1 MNAQTTKLQYALQR
15 HHEGDEGAIP
25 GVIGAS
31 IEILKSGTH
40 DHHAVRLACQTIAI
54 DGANGFTCPH
64 GLKVPCMTNKVIRN
78 HQDMGNITFEVM
90 ESALVPLP
98 RCQNSSCPNHSRY
111 RADAPTAEELAE
123 SGHLVSHSDYYPW
136 E

>member
-1 MNAQTTKLQYALQR
+1 MDDQVTKLSYALQR
-15 HHEGDEGAIP
+15 HHEGDEAALQ

-54 DGANGFTCPH
+54 DGANGFCCPH

-78 HQDMGNITFEVM
+78 HRDKGSITFEVM
-90 ESALVPLP
+90 EKALVPLP
-98 RCQNSSCPNHSRY
+98 RCENTSCPNHSKH
-111 RADAPTAEELAE
+111 RAEAPTAEEVAAA
-123 SGHLVSHSDYYPW
+123 GVLVTHSDCFPW